1 MTSTE
6 IAEKLSCI
14 PEKDIELLTGM
25 MLAERDGDTRRLLIE
40 FLDRVNEYAYLTEN
54 GIPLGGVSY
63 RDFVTGNCPFE
74 LPSPEVVERYRKTI
88 EKADAGDPD
97 AQYTAAM
104 FALEGAVGLPDLDA
118 AVRWLG
124 QAAAAGQPDALYE
137 LGVCR
142 LNGEG
147 TMPDAAEAVRLFEA
161 AAEKGNVDAML
172 TLASVY
178 RGAKGIPAD
187 DGKVY
192 AWYKRAAEAGSA
204 YGWMHL
210 GICTFNGT
218 GTPEDKK
225 KAVEYVETAQKMGS
239 SEAKMLLKRMERY
252 LEEAEDDG
260 N

>member
-1 MTSTE
+1 MNSTE

-40 FLDRVNEYAYLTEN
+40 LLDRVNEYAYLTEN
-54 GIPLGGVSY
+54 GIPLGGIAY
-63 RDFVTGNCPFE
+63 RDFVAGNCPFDP
-74 LPSPEVVERYRKTI
+74 PSPEIVERYRKAI
-88 EKADAGDPD
+88 EKADEGDAD

-104 FALEGAVGLPDLDA
+104 FALEGAIGPVDFDA
-118 AVRWLG
+118 AVRRLKE
-124 QAAAAGQPDALYE
+124 AAAAGHSDALYE
-137 LGVCR
+137 LGVCH

-147 TMPDAAEAVRLFEA
+147 TAPDAAEAVRCFEA

-178 RGAKGIPAD
+178 RGAKGIAAD
-187 DGKVY
+187 DEKVY
-192 AWYKRAAEAGSA
+192 AWYKRAADVGSA

-225 KAVEYVETAQKMGS
+225 KAVEYVKTAEKMGS
-239 SEAKMLLKRMERY
+239 GEAKMLLKRMERY
-252 LEEAEDDG
+252 LEEDEDG
-260 N
+260 CN